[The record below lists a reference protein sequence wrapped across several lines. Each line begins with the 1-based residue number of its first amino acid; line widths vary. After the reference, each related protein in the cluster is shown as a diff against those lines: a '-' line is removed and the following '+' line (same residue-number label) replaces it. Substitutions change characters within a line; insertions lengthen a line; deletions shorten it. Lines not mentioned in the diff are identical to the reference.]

1 MIRVTEAISGD
12 IPEFLSTQLEWEVG
26 LTYSKT
32 NDVKQAQDM
41 LVDRFQGALN
51 GFGGANCTGST
62 PGANGCQYFNPF
74 SSAIEQ
80 NVFTG
85 ATNPYYQAGL
95 ANDPNLLAWMY
106 VPVEFERIYENYVVD
121 PILRG
126 NLGIELPG
134 GPIALA
140 VGGQFRMQTEEV
152 RLDQYSDRS
161 YNPCP
166 TLGVTNCATSAQVG
180 ALVYNRSGNVFG
192 AAASNYRPEFRKY
205 PVWAAFL
212 ETKLPILSTLD
223 LSLSGRFEKFISDV
237 TDKDNEVFVPAAGI
251 KWQPMDWLGARAS
264 WGKTFSQVN
273 PPRDRDPI
281 VAGSLASAKYTG
293 LGGGGAPYATY
304 NYANTDVKPE
314 KGDYLDLGLL
324 FDVGNFRGT
333 VDYYSMEINDYT
345 RTMAVANVLDGLAMP
360 GSPAGPANLTPV
372 NCSSPVLSQPQ
383 SSMGGRPLVEL
394 PGACN
399 QGLTMMS
406 DLVNG
411 RVNYFAGNGQ
421 TNSGKLTTSGIDLSA
436 SYRFDNVLGGSITPS
451 LDYSRILE
459 WKLGDFA
466 IGGVKLADGYDGLG
480 YVNLSSGR
488 TGVSVAEWRGSFG
501 VAYRREGH
509 TINLQIQYVPSIINE
524 DATNYTSSVGRNA
537 NIGDANGIVPA
548 GAACPTGELT
558 SDLGN
563 VPAGAGTGQFGTTAA
578 SGIRGYCAGQNTAP
592 QSGHKVEEWVN
603 VDLIYRLQLPAETG
617 LTVTINNLLNT
628 DPSYF
633 RGIVPYNT
641 AYGSPLGR
649 TVKVGVSKRF

>member
-1 MIRVTEAISGD
+1 
-12 IPEFLSTQLEWEVG
+12 
-26 LTYSKT
+26 
-32 NDVKQAQDM
+32 
-41 LVDRFQGALN
+41 
-51 GFGGANCTGST
+51 
-62 PGANGCQYFNPF
+62 
-74 SSAIEQ
+74 
-80 NVFTG
+80 
-85 ATNPYYQAGL
+85 
-95 ANDPNLLAWMY
+95 
-106 VPVEFERIYENYVVD
+106 
-121 PILRG
+121 
-126 NLGIELPG
+126 
-134 GPIALA
+134 
-140 VGGQFRMQTEEV
+140 
-152 RLDQYSDRS
+152 
-161 YNPCP
+161 
-166 TLGVTNCATSAQVG
+166 
-180 ALVYNRSGNVFG
+180 
-192 AAASNYRPEFRKY
+192 
-205 PVWAAFL
+205 
-212 ETKLPILSTLD
+212 
-223 LSLSGRFEKFISDV
+223 
-237 TDKDNEVFVPAAGI
+237 
-251 KWQPMDWLGARAS
+251 
-264 WGKTFSQVN
+264 
-273 PPRDRDPI
+273 
-281 VAGSLASAKYTG
+281 
-293 LGGGGAPYATY
+293 
-304 NYANTDVKPE
+304 
-314 KGDYLDLGLL
+314 
-324 FDVGNFRGT
+324 
-333 VDYYSMEINDYT
+333 
-345 RTMAVANVLDGLAMP
+345 
-360 GSPAGPANLTPV
+360 
-372 NCSSPVLSQPQ
+372 
-383 SSMGGRPLVEL
+383 
-394 PGACN
+394 
-399 QGLTMMS
+399 MMS

-524 DATNYTSSVGRNA
+524 DATNYTASVGRNA

-563 VPAGAGTGQFGTTAA
+563 VPAGAGSGQYGTTAA
-578 SGIRGYCAGQNTAP
+578 SGIRGLCAGQNTAP